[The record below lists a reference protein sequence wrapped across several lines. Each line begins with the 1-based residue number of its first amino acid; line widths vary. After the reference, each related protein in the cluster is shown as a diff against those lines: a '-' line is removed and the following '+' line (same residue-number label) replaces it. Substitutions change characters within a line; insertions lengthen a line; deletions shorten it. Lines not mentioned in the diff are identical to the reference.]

1 LDEIIENAGSN
12 AKKTSIGDTKAYI
25 QVAQHQSGVVLKVRN
40 EDSRTI
46 TVKFEFQ
53 KNENLECKSRDSE
66 EFKLMP
72 NTEKL
77 ISFETIDMFQKFSFK
92 YQISYKL
99 LDAKIDE
106 SFLIRNG
113 KQK

>member
-1 LDEIIENAGSN
+1 M
-12 AKKTSIGDTKAYI
+12 
-25 QVAQHQSGVVLKVRN
+25 
-40 EDSRTI
+40 
-46 TVKFEFQ
+46 
-53 KNENLECKSRDSE
+53 ECKSRDSE

-77 ISFETIDMFQKFSFK
+77 ISFETIDMFHKFSFK